1 MSASVQ
7 AADGVWGGQANTASG
22 TASSVSGGF
31 YNKAL
36 GENSSVSGGMSNR
49 ASGSESSVSGG
60 NCNEASGSYSSVSG
74 GTGNVASFPYSSVS
88 GGDANLAN
96 GYSSS
101 VSGGQNNIASGGYSS
116 VSGGDQNRAS
126 GRDSFV
132 SGGFRNTASGS
143 DSSVSG
149 GFENIAIGDNSFV
162 SGGYHSKALG
172 CYSWAAGGATAFGQ
186 NSNAIG
192 NGAVNTYIGA
202 TDTAERSMALG
213 YMATADEANTI
224 SFGHDKGDIS
234 GYDVT
239 WQQTD
244 GKDDYSKALTLTPTY
259 YTSAAYNR
267 LVKIADG
274 IDVHDAVTV
283 GQLKS
288 MIANFHSGIDYD
300 DTDKSSVSL
309 KGSYGTRLTNLK
321 EGAITATSTDAVIGS
336 QLANT
341 ESKINGI
348 RTSIDTN
355 TTNIAKLTETINA
368 NQEAITSAS
377 TMVNTLAVSR
387 VNTNLSNL
395 TEQGQNKLKNLVQ
408 AEIANYMKTQ
418 GQTEGTTTA
427 ANLTVSDVKAANAIS
442 FNNDGIFNNFAH
454 PINDGET
461 KANADLSNLTDQA
474 KSTIRNL
481 SKESVKVVNGVNTT
495 VTVGT
500 DGDASTFAVN
510 VSNEAIQNAVK
521 PQLDKKLNL
530 DGSNLD
536 ADSLAKLSGKLGTG
550 SVASD
555 DKGLVTGGTVYEYVK
570 KYSASSELIHVSDDA
585 SGNSVLHIGG
595 SSPAAKIDVSGKDS
609 AGQSTSRVITGVS
622 TDANDAT
629 SAANVSYVNSMYQ
642 MSAANDENIIRS
654 MKSMEGRMNQNINK
668 VGAGAAALA
677 ALAYDDIQ
685 EGQKWQ
691 IAAGIGNYESKTA
704 YALGAKYHVNRD
716 ISFHVGATL
725 GNTRMVNGGFSIALG
740 HATPKVEPAYKEE
753 LESLKQAVAVLA
765 KQNQILAEKL
775 NALGADSTKNDSS
788 SDVTP
793 NVPVTQ

>member
-1 MSASVQ
+1 MTASVQ
-7 AADGVWGGQANTASG
+7 AASGIILGGYNNTASG
-22 TASSVSGGF
+22 NESSVSGGWSNTASGERSSVLGGYNNTASGFASSVSGGSDNSAIESDSSISGGHQNTASG
-31 YNKAL
+31 YV
-36 GENSSVSGGMSNR
+36 SSVFGGFKNT
-49 ASGSESSVSGG
+49 
-60 NCNEASGSYSSVSG
+60 ASGSYSSSFGGNGNTASG
-74 GTGNVASFPYSSVS
+74 GASSVFGGFRSIASGDTSSVS
-88 GGDANLAN
+88 GGY
-96 GYSSS
+96 YSKS
-101 VSGGQNNIASGGYSS
+101 
-116 VSGGDQNRAS
+116 
-126 GRDSFV
+126 
-132 SGGFRNTASGS
+132 
-143 DSSVSG
+143 
-149 GFENIAIGDNSFV
+149 
-162 SGGYHSKALG
+162 LG
-172 CYSWAAGGATAFGQ
+172 VYSWAAGGATAYGEK
-186 NSNAIG
+186 SNAIG
-192 NGAVNTYIGA
+192 NGAVNTYIGSS
-202 TDTAERSMALG
+202 DTAKTSMALG

-234 GYDVT
+234 GYSVT

-244 GKDDYSKALTLTPTY
+244 GKDNYTKDPTLTPTY
-259 YTSAAYNR
+259 YSSAGYNR

-274 IDVHDAVTV
+274 IDDHDAVTV
-283 GQLKS
+283 GQLNS
-288 MIANFHSGIDYD
+288 MIANSHSGIDYD
-300 DTDKSSVSL
+300 DTDKSSVSF
-309 KGSYGTRLTNLK
+309 KGSSGTRLTNLK

-355 TTNIAKLTETINA
+355 TTNITKLTETINA
-368 NQEAITSAS
+368 NQEAINSAS
-377 TMVNTLAVSR
+377 SMVNTLADNR

-395 TEQGQNKLKNLVQ
+395 TVQGQNKLKNLVQ
-408 AEIANYMKTQ
+408 EEIANYMKTQ

-427 ANLTVSDVKAANAIS
+427 ANLAVSDAFV
-442 FNNDGIFNNFAH
+442 H

-461 KANADLSNLTDQA
+461 KANVDLSNLTDQG

-481 SKESVKVVNGVNTT
+481 SKESVKVVNGINTT

-510 VSNEAIQNAVK
+510 VSDEDIQKAVK

-536 ADSLAKLSGKLGTG
+536 ANSLAKLSRKLGTG

-555 DKGLVTGGTVYEYVK
+555 DKGLVTGGTVYEYVN
-570 KYSASSELIHVSDDA
+570 KYAASSELIHVSNDA
-585 SGNSVLHIGG
+585 SGNFVLHIGG
-595 SSPAAKIDVSGKDS
+595 SSPAARIDVSGKGS
-609 AGQSTSRVITGVS
+609 AGHSTSRVITGIS

-691 IAAGIGNYESKTA
+691 IAAGIGNYENKTA

-740 HATPKVEPAYKEE
+740 HAAPKVAPAYKEE

-788 SDVTP
+788 TDGTPDVS
-793 NVPVTQ
+793 VSQ